1 MKDLSIYFE
10 NQAIQGGFKAGQ
22 LGSKIVEADAAFYE
36 NPPANCIAVIFI
48 PVYDAL
54 YQNQSA
60 KDWVIDFRTAFY
72 DLFGGDWKIPLFD
85 LGIINP
91 GQSVNDTH
99 LALKEVVSELIKNNI
114 FPMIL
119 GGSQELTVPVY
130 QAFEKLE
137 QTVNLLAI
145 DPSFDL
151 GDPDQT
157 VASDGWLNKILAHQ
171 PNFLFNFALVG
182 YQSYLTDPKEIKLL
196 DDLYFDA
203 FRLGDFYSNERMIEP
218 QLRNADILSFDLT
231 AIRSSDYKSNQR
243 NLPHGF
249 YGEDA
254 CRIMRYAG
262 MSDKLSVC
270 GLFNFLPVK
279 TGYYSDINLLAQ
291 MVWYFVEGFN
301 LRKQDYPIGS
311 KAAYLKYRVNIDDFK
326 DEIIFYKSNRSGRW
340 WLEVPYPKIKGVKLQ
355 RHLLVPCDYEDYE
368 NALKNELPDLWLRT
382 YKKLV

>member
-10 NQAIQGGFKAGQ
+10 NNPVDGTYKPGQ
-22 LGSKIVEADAAFYE
+22 IGARIVQVDAFFYE
-36 NPPANCIAVIFI
+36 EPPSGGIALVFV
-48 PVYDAL
+48 PVYDQL
-54 YQNQSA
+54 YHQSSS
-60 KDWVIDFRTAFY
+60 KEWITDFRSSFSSLY
-72 DLFGGDWKIPLFD
+72 SGDWYAAIFD

-91 GQSVNDTH
+91 GQTANDTYA
-99 LALKEVVSELIKNNI
+99 ALKEVVAELVKNNI
-114 FPMIL
+114 FPVVI
-119 GGSQELTVPVY
+119 GGSQDLTFPIY
-130 QAFEKLE
+130 QAYEKLE
-137 QTVNLLAI
+137 QTVNLLTI

-151 GDPDQT
+151 GDPDDEM
-157 VASDGWLNKILAHQ
+157 VSDGWLNKIIAHQ
-171 PNFLFNFALVG
+171 PNFLFNFSLVG

-218 QLRNADILSFDLT
+218 QVRNADILSFDMT
-231 AIRSSDYKSNQR
+231 AIRSSDYKGNQL

-249 YGEDA
+249 YGEDG

-262 MSDKLSVC
+262 MSDKLSVV
-270 GLFNFLPVK
+270 GLFNFLPK
-279 TGYYSDINLLAQ
+279 EIGYNSDVNLITQ
-291 MVWYFVEGFN
+291 MLWYFVEGFN

-311 KAAYLKYRVNIDDFK
+311 KSAYLKYRVNIDDFK
-326 DEIIFYKSNRSGRW
+326 DEIIFYKSNKSGRW
-340 WLEVPYPKIKGVKLQ
+340 WLEVPYPKIEGVKLQ

>member
-10 NQAIQGGFKAGQ
+10 NQVVHGEFKHGH
-22 LGSKIVEADAAFYE
+22 LGASIVEVDAAFYQD
-36 NPPANCIAVIFI
+36 PPSNGIAVIFI
-48 PVYDAL
+48 PVYDHL

-60 KDWVIDFRTAFY
+60 KDWVADFRLSFY
-72 DLFGGDWKIPLFD
+72 QLFGGDWKTPLFD

-91 GQSVNDTH
+91 GQTINDTY
-99 LALKEVVSELIKNNI
+99 LALKEVVSELIKNNL
-114 FPMIL
+114 FPLIV
-119 GGSQELTVPVY
+119 GGSQELTFPIY

-137 QTVNLLAI
+137 QTVNLLTI

-151 GDPDQT
+151 GDPDKT
-157 VASDGWLNKILAHQ
+157 IASDGWLNKILAHQ
-171 PNFLFNFALVG
+171 PNFLFNFSLVG

-203 FRLGDFYSNERMIEP
+203 FRLGDFYTNERMIEP

-262 MSDKLSVC
+262 MSDKLSVV
-270 GLFNFLPVK
+270 GLFNFLPNNA
-279 TGYYSDINLLAQ
+279 GYGSDINLLAQ
-291 MVWYFVEGFN
+291 MVWYFIEGFN

-311 KAAYLKYRVNIDDFK
+311 KSAYLKYRVNIDDFK
-326 DEIIFYKSNRSGRW
+326 DEIIFYKSNKSGRW